1 MSAPGDRIGLTV
13 LVERMVFTFP
23 IDEYNQN
30 SPEPFLQRDAEL
42 FWKPKANVVGHNSL
56 GFYGPE
62 FSEAKDPSVF
72 RIVCLGDSCT
82 HFGPISYPDMLRA
95 VLDVQAPGRFEVIN
109 AGVIGYTSYQG
120 MKLLD
125 TRVMEWS
132 PDLVIVYFGWNDH
145 WLSRGVDD
153 KQQSAEQPS
162 GLIRLLADTRV
173 FQLANLAKLGAKRN
187 QGSKMRVEPDD
198 YHGNLT
204 HMQRRCR
211 QGGAEMWLVTAPHAL
226 DLGVPPYLLNSG
238 EVSSLQTL
246 VPLHE
251 HYNEI
256 VRRVGQ
262 QTQAAVVDVATEM
275 DGMNKTALFIEDH
288 IHLSDLGKQYL
299 VSRLL
304 QTLGERGILETPGAS
319 QPIPRVMPRPLD
331 RFRNSPIPGMVGA
344 CVGINCASE
353 SHPCRDRRLR
363 DRDDRLRPAGQAAR
377 PG

>member
-1 MSAPGDRIGLTV
+1 MPVIKTIHRDGISVEQVKRSRRATRRPNRLRNPSLRDEGSCPSGASSSDSAITVVGLFVALECLLRVIGFGRPV

-95 VLDVQAPGRFEVIN
+95 VLDAQAPGRFEVIN

-145 WLSRGVDD
+145 WLARGVADN
-153 KQQSAEQPS
+153 QQSAEQPS

-173 FQLANLAKLGAKRN
+173 FQLASLAETGGGEKPGFENAGRAGGLPWQFDAHAASLSPG
-187 QGSKMRVEPDD
+187 
-198 YHGNLT
+198 
-204 HMQRRCR
+204 RR
-211 QGGAEMWLVTAPHAL
+211 G
-226 DLGVPPYLLNSG
+226 
-238 EVSSLQTL
+238 
-246 VPLHE
+246 
-251 HYNEI
+251 
-256 VRRVGQ
+256 
-262 QTQAAVVDVATEM
+262 DVAG
-275 DGMNKTALFIEDH
+275 DRTARTRPGRATLFVEF
-288 IHLSDLGKQYL
+288 G
-299 VSRLL
+299 
-304 QTLGERGILETPGAS
+304 RGQLAA
-319 QPIPRVMPRPLD
+319 D
-331 RFRNSPIPGMVGA
+331 
-344 CVGINCASE
+344 
-353 SHPCRDRRLR
+353 
-363 DRDDRLRPAGQAAR
+363 AGPAAR
-377 PG
+377 AVQ